1 MNVDELE
8 EVEPFNEDPYAHH
21 WFEKRLDLVPDD
33 PSSAFRWGPIATRGG
48 SDVEIRSID
57 QFLDYLPRIRKRTQ
71 RIVDLVPDD
80 RLDWRPDPDAFSFAD
95 LLRHLAALE
104 RYMFAENVRG
114 RPSRYP
120 GHGPELAEG
129 PEEVRA
135 LWRRCRREALA
146 LYGELTDADLE
157 RPCTTPAGAELR
169 TWKWLRAMIEHEVHH
184 RGQLYLML
192 RMVSVETPPLYGL
205 TSEEVFAH
213 SENLAAPLDTPSDPS
228 LPTEPEAS

>member
-1 MNVDELE
+1 M
-8 EVEPFNEDPYAHH
+8 
-21 WFEKRLDLVPDD
+21 
-33 PSSAFRWGPIATRGG
+33 
-48 SDVEIRSID
+48 EIRSID
-57 QFLDYLPRIRKRTQ
+57 VFVDYLARVRERTQ
-71 RIVDLVPDD
+71 RVVDLVPDG
-80 RLDWRPDPDAFSFAD
+80 RFDWRPEPEAFSFAD
-95 LLRHLAALE
+95 LVRHVAALE

-129 PEEVRA
+129 AEEVRA
-135 LWRRCRREALA
+135 FWRRCRREAFE

-192 RMVSVETPPLYGL
+192 RMVSVETPALYGL
-205 TSEEVFAH
+205 TSEEVFAR
-213 SENLAAPLDTPSDPS
+213 SENGPPSSDS
-228 LPTEPEAS
+228 SS

>member
-1 MNVDELE
+1 
-8 EVEPFNEDPYAHH
+8 
-21 WFEKRLDLVPDD
+21 
-33 PSSAFRWGPIATRGG
+33 
-48 SDVEIRSID
+48 VEIRSID
-57 QFLDYLPRIRKRTQ
+57 DFLEYLPRIRKRTQ

-80 RLDWRPDPDAFSFAD
+80 RLDWRPDPGAFSFAD
-95 LLRHLAALE
+95 LLRHVAALE

-135 LWRRCRREALA
+135 FWRRCRRESLA
-146 LYGELTDADLE
+146 LYGELTDADLK
-157 RPCTTPAGAELR
+157 RSSTTPAGAELR

-192 RMVSVETPPLYGL
+192 RMISVETPPLYGL

-213 SENLAAPLDTPSDPS
+213 SESLAAAPDSASHESDSIDTELS
-228 LPTEPEAS
+228 